1 MLALSVPQ
9 TSFTARNRFVRSRLM
24 PKTDVFDTRESIGE
38 KSAAR
43 VPGVFQFLS
52 KSGFARKVLYTFE
65 TA

>member
-24 PKTDVFDTRESIGE
+24 SKTDVFDTRESIGE

-43 VPGVFQFLS
+43 VLRSFSIFVKIGLCP
-52 KSGFARKVLYTFE
+52 KSFIHF
-65 TA
+65 